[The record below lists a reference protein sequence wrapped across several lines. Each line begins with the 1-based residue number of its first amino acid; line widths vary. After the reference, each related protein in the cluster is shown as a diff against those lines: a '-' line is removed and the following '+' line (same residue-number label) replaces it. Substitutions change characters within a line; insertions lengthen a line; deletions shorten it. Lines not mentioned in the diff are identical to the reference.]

1 MKKFTFPKLSII
13 LFIIF
18 GVLKAIQ
25 FLLQYLQKQGIYIYF
40 SGFGTRQIIAVIIPL
55 CVMLFIFAVA
65 FLLYKNI
72 PNKRWAFVWAFIL
85 TIVMLFVALPSH
97 AFMFAF
103 GYGSPYYEYTSDD
116 KKHEIV
122 VQDNSFLFDGN
133 GSIYEKTSFCTMKRV
148 GGYSTDDGLCPFR
161 NDKQFYFV
169 WNENDFE
176 LHHAF
181 FGSEKPH
188 EFKVVKMKYA
198 K

>member
-40 SGFGTRQIIAVIIPL
+40 SGFGTRQILNIIIPL
-55 CVMLFIFAVA
+55 CVALFIFAVA
-65 FLLYKNI
+65 VLLYKNLRNQI
-72 PNKRWAFVWAFIL
+72 WAFIL
-85 TIVMLFVALPSH
+85 TIVMLLVALPSH
-97 AFMFAF
+97 VLMFAF
-103 GYGSPYYEYTSDD
+103 GFGNGYYEYTSDD

-122 VQDNSFLFDGN
+122 AQDESVLMGGF

-148 GGYSTDDGLCPFR
+148 GGYTTDDGLCPFG
-161 NDKQFYFV
+161 NDKLFYFV

-181 FGSEKPH
+181 YGSEKPH